1 MIFISMIDEFSFPV
15 RGIASGT
22 EKRAA
27 CRGVYDV
34 RKRAVV
40 QLLLL
45 LLCLGRKLISLSVS
59 RYMVSDWLTK
69 R

>member
-1 MIFISMIDEFSFPV
+1 MIFISMIDEFPFPV
-15 RGIASGT
+15 RGIASGS

-45 LLCLGRKLISLSVS
+45 LCLGRKLISLSAS
-59 RYMVSDWLTK
+59 RYMVSAWLTK